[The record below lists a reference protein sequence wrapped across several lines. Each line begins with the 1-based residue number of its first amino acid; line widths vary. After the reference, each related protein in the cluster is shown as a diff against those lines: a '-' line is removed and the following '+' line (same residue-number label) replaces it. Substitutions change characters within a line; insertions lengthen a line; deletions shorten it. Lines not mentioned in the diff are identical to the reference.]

1 MTLENRL
8 VFPRVAIL
16 LILAFL
22 GLGLFAS
29 GPAGRLIVAA
39 IVVLFGPGYV
49 VWSLANVRIGL
60 PRLAA
65 PALWL
70 SLSLCLIPLLFL
82 WSSTAGLRLTPE
94 VQRGQAFGIILLSG
108 WCWQRSMKRRVPVW
122 LVTSW
127 IGLLVLVTFTRVVE
141 IRGVVLPLWVDSL
154 HHTLLA
160 RIVAETGLIPTSLE
174 PYMPVNPLVYHWGF
188 HTVIATL
195 QVIGAIPIA
204 SAVLWGGQVLNGLMA
219 LVMYGVAS
227 FLLRSP
233 RGGLIA
239 GVVVGLLS
247 LFPAYYVTWGR
258 YTQLTGLLVLP
269 SLMIVSVALVE
280 RPAFDWR
287 LCILAALLLSG
298 LMLIHYQVLTF
309 YAVFMVVYALIAIM
323 QRPRHMANTVI
334 RLVGMGVLAVVLAS
348 PWVVTMVRHVLVPVA
363 AQPQR
368 LAGPADYNS
377 VDWGLLLVGNNWLL
391 FSLAGIGAVWA
402 LLMARWRII
411 AVALWVPALGLLANP
426 TVLGL
431 PPSWFV
437 INQTVIIALFLPVGI
452 LVASCIDQALIWLR
466 PLVARPVRSVVQVFG
481 AAGALSIALF
491 GAWQLSGIPLPP
503 AWNLNRFQIPVVN
516 ARTVL
521 ATAADMPALEWAA
534 VHTPRDARF
543 LVNSTDW
550 LNGSP
555 RGTDAGWW
563 LLPLAQ
569 RWVTTPPAMYI
580 YGKPSY
586 KQAVEALNQRIRALQ
601 PTDQAALEQLV
612 RDERITHVFLGSQG
626 GPIKPELLFGN
637 PMFVP
642 VYDADGVAIFA
653 VQDNS

>member
-1 MTLENRL
+1 MFVRAAIPITLAL
-8 VFPRVAIL
+8 
-16 LILAFL
+16 L
-22 GLGLFAS
+22 GLALFAS
-29 GPAGRLIVAA
+29 GPVGRLLVAA
-39 IVVLFGPGYV
+39 GIVLFGPGYI
-49 VWSLANVRIGL
+49 VWSLVDVELRL

-70 SLSLCLIPLLFL
+70 SLSLCIVPLLFL
-82 WSSTAGLRLTPE
+82 WSSTLGLRLTPA
-94 VQRGQAFGIILLSG
+94 VLRGQALGVVLLAG
-108 WCWQRSMKRRVPVW
+108 WCWQRSGSRRVPLW
-122 LVTSW
+122 LLGSW
-127 IGLLVLVTFTRVVE
+127 LGLLLLVAFTRAVE

-160 RIVAETGLIPTSLE
+160 RIVAETGRIPTSLE
-174 PYMPVNPLVYHWGF
+174 PYMPVDPLVYHWGY

-195 QVIGAIPIA
+195 KVVAALPIA
-204 SAVLWGGQVLNGLMA
+204 LAVLWGGQALNALMA
-219 LVMYGVAS
+219 VTMYGVAS

-233 RGGLIA
+233 RAGLIA
-239 GVVVGLLS
+239 GGVVGLLS

-269 SLMIVSVALVE
+269 SLMIVLVALLE
-280 RPAFDWR
+280 RPTFDWR
-287 LCILAALLLSG
+287 LCGLNALLLSG

-309 YAVFMVVYALIAIM
+309 YVVFAVVYAGVAIV
-323 QRPRHMANTVI
+323 QRPQQAGQVVARVAV
-334 RLVGMGVLAVVLAS
+334 MGTLAALLAS
-348 PWVVTMVRHVLVPVA
+348 PWVMTMVRKVLVPVA
-363 AQPQR
+363 VQPQK

-391 FSLAGIGAVWA
+391 FSLAGIGAIWA
-402 LLMARWRII
+402 MLMARWRIV
-411 AVALWVPALGLLANP
+411 AVAAWVAALGVLANP
-426 TVLGL
+426 TILGL

-437 INQTVIIALFLPVGI
+437 TNQTVIIALFLPVGI
-452 LVASCIDQALIWLR
+452 LAAFCIDQALIWLR
-466 PLVARPVRSVVQVFG
+466 PLVTRSVRPAAKLVGG
-481 AAGALSIALF
+481 AAAAAIALF
-491 GAWQLSGIPLPP
+491 GTWQLSGIPLPP

-521 ATAADMPALEWAA
+521 ATPADMPALEWAA
-534 VHTPRDARF
+534 THTAPDARF
-543 LVNSTDW
+543 LVNSADW

-580 YGKPSY
+580 YGDPAY

-612 RDERITHVFLGSQG
+612 REQQITHVFLGKQG
-626 GPIKPELLFGN
+626 GPINPELLFGN
-637 PMFVP
+637 PLFIP

-653 VQDNS
+653 VRANP